1 MYDNHDMAEA
11 IILTEETSNVVVDKV
26 REHGKEHGE
35 LGELSYW
42 TDNITEL
49 WQRPNRKPW

>member
-11 IILTEETSNVVVDKV
+11 IIPTEETSNVLVDKV

-35 LGELSYW
+35 LGKLSYW